1 MGARQS
7 FSTGGVSDEVWWE
20 CEAGDVET
28 ALDAATVDLPSPA
41 ADTELI
47 VRSDSRYCRPHVA
60 VMMSEGMHGSPPPPP
75 PGKEQDSNRK
85 TSIAVFDIDTFFP
98 ITLSHHQQQQHRGSA
113 GTDSD
118 PTPLH
123 HQASDAVTL
132 SLPPPI
138 ATVTSDVLFATSGP
152 QLKVDDDAEG
162 EGEDERAEDPQ
173 GGMKEALPMGG
184 AYELAEHD
192 RPAFF
197 RWFMQRFFLDYAN
210 GRVTA
215 TRVHLSTD
223 ADLMPQQR
231 RGTEVFKR
239 ASVHVE
245 ERPQP
250 LHPSGTVSSEAPAAS
265 DPPDAPVAIDARR
278 SSNRPRLS
286 TSQCQLFLDRKA
298 SILTLQERTEAS
310 AMLLGKVES
319 VSPGA
324 LSLPDDCTGSERLT
338 DVLPELCVEVYTSAV
353 RRRDTPHA
361 RLVFR
366 TERERN
372 RFVLAIR
379 SLAMYHQLKA
389 DTGQLTRQT
398 SGTKTI
404 ATSGSRTSMG
414 G

>member
-1 MGARQS
+1 M
-7 FSTGGVSDEVWWE
+7 
-20 CEAGDVET
+20 ET

-41 ADTELI
+41 ADTELM
-47 VRSDSRYCRPHVA
+47 VRRHGRPHEAEVT
-60 VMMSEGMHGSPPPPP
+60 SEGMHGSPPPPP
-75 PGKEQDSNRK
+75 PAKEQDSNRK
-85 TSIAVFDIDTFFP
+85 TSKAVFDIDTLFP
-98 ITLSHHQQQQHRGSA
+98 ITLSHQQQHHPGAHS
-113 GTDSD
+113 DSD

-123 HQASDAVTL
+123 HQAADAVTL
-132 SLPPPI
+132 SLPPTV
-138 ATVTSDVLFATSGP
+138 ATVSSDVLFATSGP
-152 QLKVDDDAEG
+152 QLKIDDDAEG
-162 EGEDERAEDPQ
+162 EGERAEDPQ
-173 GGMKEALPMGG
+173 GGMKEALPVRGVVGTIVNAHVCLCLSLCLCASLVQMGG

-197 RWFMQRFFLDYAN
+197 KWFMQRFFLDYAN

-250 LHPSGTVSSEAPAAS
+250 LHPSGTVSSEAPAAAS
-265 DPPDAPVAIDARR
+265 DPPDAPVPIDARR
-278 SSNRPRLS
+278 SSNRPRCVSFGFPTQKPKRHFACLMVFCMSVRLS

-310 AMLLGKVES
+310 AILLGKVES
-319 VSPGA
+319 VHAGA

-353 RRRDTPHA
+353 RRRDTP
-361 RLVFR
+361 
-366 TERERN
+366 
-372 RFVLAIR
+372 
-379 SLAMYHQLKA
+379 
-389 DTGQLTRQT
+389 
-398 SGTKTI
+398 
-404 ATSGSRTSMG
+404 
-414 G
+414 